1 MALSDL
7 ILQFTNENVYLI
19 MYGKQRKFMIV
30 LFLYILFYQLLYA
43 VIDVSVLLI
52 LILSS
57 NHQFLSNPFCRSVSN
72 LPPFVSNLF
81 LILYGTCIVD
91 V

>member
-1 MALSDL
+1 MVKKALSDL
-7 ILQFTNENVYLI
+7 ILQLTNENVYLI
-19 MYGKQRKFMIV
+19 MNGKERKFMIV

-57 NHQFLSNPFCRSVSN
+57 NHQSLSRSVSN

-81 LILYGTCIVD
+81 LILYGMCIVD

>member
-19 MYGKQRKFMIV
+19 MYGKERKFMIV

-43 VIDVSVLLI
+43 VIDVSILLI

-57 NHQFLSNPFCRSVSN
+57 NH
-72 LPPFVSNLF
+72 
-81 LILYGTCIVD
+81 
-91 V
+91 